1 MGVKQNMFLRLC
13 ASRKLA
19 AKIRIW
25 IPTKETPR
33 SSGVSPQATP
43 SAQAMHT
50 AMREFSRNSFEVRDR
65 QEGAGQT
72 HQENSKPSSF
82 QKLKPV
88 SLAGKGAET
97 VEQVGEAAGRVADG
111 LTGDNPGKYVTDT
124 LTGKKRDQ

>member
-1 MGVKQNMFLRLC
+1 
-13 ASRKLA
+13 
-19 AKIRIW
+19 
-25 IPTKETPR
+25 
-33 SSGVSPQATP
+33 
-43 SAQAMHT
+43 MHT